1 MNPILDLFKYF
12 ARFPAREGVLSIFL
26 NGSSSY
32 GQYAELKTYVES
44 IAEPYV
50 PEIGSLVF
58 GQDLTDVKRRI
69 DSITGN
75 YLFIDFGEFSSTQLH
90 NSFTE
95 TQKLAVTV
103 ADKVP
108 DSADMVEC
116 AIVSDATL
124 QLLVQVRQ
132 QLLIDS
138 HSEAYPWLE
147 RISSSHDIIPFVAP
161 ELKSLGWTLMFESEA
176 SDLFNVK
183 PALLSDVD

>member
-1 MNPILDLFKYF
+1 M
-12 ARFPAREGVLSIFL
+12 
-26 NGSSSY
+26 
-32 GQYAELKTYVES
+32 
-44 IAEPYV
+44 
-50 PEIGSLVF
+50 
-58 GQDLTDVKRRI
+58 
-69 DSITGN
+69 
-75 YLFIDFGEFSSTQLH
+75 
-90 NSFTE
+90 
-95 TQKLAVTV
+95 
-103 ADKVP
+103 P

-147 RISSSHDIIPFVAP
+147 RISGSHDIIPFVAP

-183 PALLSDVD
+183 PALLSDED

>member
-1 MNPILDLFKYF
+1 MNPILDIFKYF
-12 ARFPAREGVLSIFL
+12 AKFPSRNGVLSIFL

-32 GQYAELKTYVES
+32 TQYSALKAYVN
-44 IAEPYV
+44 ALPDPYV

-58 GQDLTDVKRRI
+58 GQDLAEVKRRI
-69 DSITGN
+69 DSVTGSF
-75 YLFIDFGEFSSTQLH
+75 LFVDFGEFSSKQLH

-103 ADKVP
+103 AEKVP

-124 QLLVQVRQ
+124 QLLVKVRER
-132 QLLIDS
+132 LLIDS
-138 HSEAYPWLE
+138 HSEDYPWLE
-147 RISSSHDIIPFVAP
+147 RISGSHDIIPFVAT

-183 PALLSDVD
+183 PSLLQDED

>member
-32 GQYAELKTYVES
+32 GQYAELKAYVES

-50 PEIGSLVF
+50 PEISSLVF
-58 GQDLTDVKRRI
+58 GQDLADVKRRI
-69 DSITGN
+69 DSISGN

-108 DSADMVEC
+108 DSADMVES

-124 QLLVQVRQ
+124 QLLVLVRQ

-147 RISSSHDIIPFVAP
+147 RISGSHDIIPFVAP

-183 PALLSDVD
+183 PALLSDED